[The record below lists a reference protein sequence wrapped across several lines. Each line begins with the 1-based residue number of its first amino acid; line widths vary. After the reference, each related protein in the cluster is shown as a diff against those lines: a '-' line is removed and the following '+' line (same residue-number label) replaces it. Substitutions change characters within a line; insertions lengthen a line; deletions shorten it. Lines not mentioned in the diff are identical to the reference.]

1 MKVIQICIAMSKPPD
16 DKFSNIIRQII
27 EKSLFTERQIEI
39 ILKRKNLTDSQFTIS
54 KGAFYRQ
61 VQQSREKLVAL
72 CYSWILLRGLGVLST
87 DDMDVIN
94 RLSEQI
100 SVIKSSDVF
109 PEREQEV
116 IFVIQELLNR
126 TCKL

>member
-1 MKVIQICIAMSKPPD
+1 MSKLPD

-39 ILKRKNLTDSQFTIS
+39 ILKRKNLADSQFTIS

-61 VQQSREKLVAL
+61 VNQSREKLIAL
-72 CYSWILLRGLGVLST
+72 CYSWILLRSLGVLSI

-116 IFVIQELLNR
+116 MNVIQMLLDR